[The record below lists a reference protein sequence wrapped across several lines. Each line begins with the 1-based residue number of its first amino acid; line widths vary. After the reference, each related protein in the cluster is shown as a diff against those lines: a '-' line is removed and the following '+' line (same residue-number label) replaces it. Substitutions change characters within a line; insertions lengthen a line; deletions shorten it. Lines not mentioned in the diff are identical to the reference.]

1 MNISDVLLYFWDYSI
16 ILPAAIACILPV
28 MDHCKIKSKL
38 FSPVMTVIL
47 LTVSFMMAVIRDCT
61 GVNVNIPLICAL
73 VPSFVLYLLLFD
85 VKKLKLLYFF
95 VSSVAVFSFGGLSTH
110 YIEAI
115 LDMEMEIYIAY
126 SIKWLVSLLF
136 VIAEILFL
144 KKLRWLLN
152 NENVDTIWR
161 FMWIVPIIITIS
173 NFLLIPLD
181 EANVRAG
188 RIFFMYLLFEAIM
201 VVFFVVTLLMQYTI
215 ARAITNKVE
224 AEQNS
229 RLLGMQA
236 AQYNN
241 LKKYLDNTARV
252 RHDFIYMANTAR
264 NLAAIGDIDNLKK
277 LLNDYGESIDANAAP
292 PVYCNNTAINAITAH
307 YVSEAQKKNIRITV
321 KLDISQGLHIT
332 DYEICSIVGNILDNA
347 VSAAGEL
354 HNDDAEI
361 LFVAETKQNG
371 DLYLAVSNSYKG
383 MIVKKRGKFSSTK
396 ENGHGIGLESVR
408 AVVQKNNGYCNFHY
422 DEKKFYS
429 EIMLRQD

>member
-1 MNISDVLLYFWDYSI
+1 
-16 ILPAAIACILPV
+16 
-28 MDHCKIKSKL
+28 
-38 FSPVMTVIL
+38 MT
-47 LTVSFMMAVIRDCT
+47 AQCT

-236 AQYNN
+236 AQYDN

-264 NLAAIGDIDNLKK
+264 NLAASGDIDNLKK

-307 YVSEAQKKNIRITV
+307 YVSEAQKKIYALPSSWIFHRACILPIMRSALSWEISLIMRYQQPESYIMTMQKYSLLLKQSKTVICILRFPIHIR
-321 KLDISQGLHIT
+321 G
-332 DYEICSIVGNILDNA
+332 
-347 VSAAGEL
+347 
-354 HNDDAEI
+354 
-361 LFVAETKQNG
+361 
-371 DLYLAVSNSYKG
+371 
-383 MIVKKRGKFSSTK
+383 
-396 ENGHGIGLESVR
+396 
-408 AVVQKNNGYCNFHY
+408 
-422 DEKKFYS
+422 
-429 EIMLRQD
+429 